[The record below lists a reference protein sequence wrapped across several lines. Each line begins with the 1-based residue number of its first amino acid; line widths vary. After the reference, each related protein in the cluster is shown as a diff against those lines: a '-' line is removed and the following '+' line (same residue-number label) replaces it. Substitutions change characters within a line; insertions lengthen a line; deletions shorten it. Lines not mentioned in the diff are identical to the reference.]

1 MCAGED
7 GNDRSRADGRTPVE
21 QQVAKLIAV
30 ALPMPPVTRT
40 VLPVMSGVPAMA
52 DSVSGKGE

>member
-1 MCAGED
+1 M
-7 GNDRSRADGRTPVE
+7 SRADGRTPVE
-21 QQVAKLIAV
+21 QQVAKLMAA

-52 DSVSGKGE
+52 DSVSGKGQR